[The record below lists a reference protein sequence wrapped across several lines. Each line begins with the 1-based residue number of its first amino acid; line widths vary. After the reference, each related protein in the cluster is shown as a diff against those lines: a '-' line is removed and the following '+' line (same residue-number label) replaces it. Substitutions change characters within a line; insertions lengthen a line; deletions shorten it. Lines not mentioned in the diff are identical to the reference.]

1 MGLEFWRII
10 LIPVTYKHHRGFVD
24 DLDLLKKFE
33 PVVRYAKSERFYPM
47 AVEPYL
53 EKCMLFPS
61 GPIGAAELFGHL
73 NEPLAGK
80 IGRLESHQYFLRFVN
95 KPLYDFDAWLWWVA
109 GSVMALVVGWFS
121 VGWVGLE
128 IAMSASL
135 LAVLVLF
142 LLSSPIRLRIIP
154 ATLAVSLF
162 IGLSVAPV
170 WLFFRPIPGVSIAV
184 EYFILLPIYL
194 FILFYLLMRTL
205 KYIIETILP
214 EGPGLVMDMLSQS
227 TERIAKEAGKL
238 YAEIV
243 KNHHQPVYYGRVVR
257 ETDASGAEW
266 TILQYHYFYAFNDWR
281 LAANGFNH
289 HEGDWEMSAIYL
301 KNNQPVSVL
310 LSQHGAGYME
320 TWDNMLKAIDR
331 DGNVTTHPI
340 IYAALGSHANY
351 SKPDV
356 IRSPA
361 MYNPGRLQRF
371 LFWFDGLIHYL
382 FLWFNPNQKARHIAL
397 EEMRLKQEHLLEEHA
412 FDQLRD
418 ETDHYVVRLPMEIA
432 TGDGVRIGAQGKSSK
447 EPIIKSSQ
455 YLRRVMSDRS
465 ITLPEVR
472 EWRCILLNSEQGWV
486 QYKGLWGVKSFLGE
500 ESGPPGPKWDKPKGK
515 KAIVSERVRWDKP
528 LEWLARLEKNKH

>member
-1 MGLEFWRII
+1 M
-10 LIPVTYKHHRGFVD
+10 D

-73 NEPLAGK
+73 NEPLTWK
-80 IGRLESHQYFLRFVN
+80 IGTLDSHQYFLRFVN
-95 KPLYDFDAWLWWVA
+95 KPLYDFDAWVWWGA
-109 GSVMALVVGWFS
+109 GSALALITGWFS
-121 VGWVGLE
+121 LGWVGVE
-128 IAMSASL
+128 IAVSASL
-135 LAVLVLF
+135 LAALVLF
-142 LLSSPIRLRIIP
+142 LLASTIRLRIIP
-154 ATLAVSLF
+154 AMLAVLLF
-162 IGLSVAPV
+162 ISLSVAPI
-170 WLFFRPIPGVSIAV
+170 WLFFKPIPGVSIAV

-194 FILFYLLMRTL
+194 LILFYLLMRTL
-205 KYIIETILP
+205 KYMIETILP

-227 TERIAKEAGKL
+227 TERIAKEAGGL

-243 KNHHQPVYYGRVVR
+243 KEHPQPVYYGRVVR
-257 ETDASGAEW
+257 EMDDAGVEW

-301 KNNQPVSVL
+301 KNNEPVAVL

-320 TWDNMLKAIDR
+320 PWDNMLKAMDR
-331 DGNVTTHPI
+331 DGNKTTHPI

-351 SKPDV
+351 SRPDV

-361 MYNPGRLQRF
+361 MYNPGRLQRL

-397 EEMRLKQEHLLEEHA
+397 EAMRLKQEHLLEEHA

-432 TGDGVRIGAQGKSSK
+432 TGDGIRIGAAGKSSK

-455 YLRRVMSDRS
+455 YLRRIMSNRS
-465 ITLPEVR
+465 VTLPEVR
-472 EWRCILLNSEQGWV
+472 EWRCILLNSEHGWV

-515 KAIVSERVRWDKP
+515 QAIVRERVRWGKP
-528 LEWLARLEKNKH
+528 LEWLARLEKKKH